1 MEIKYIPVS
10 EIIPYENNPRKNEAA
25 VDAVAESILEFGFKN
40 PVILDRNNVI
50 VCGHT
55 RLKAAEKI
63 GLAKVPVIYADDLT
77 DDQIRAFRLVDN
89 KTAEFAD
96 WDFEKLEAE
105 LSGIDMDLSLWGFEL
120 PDDDVITEDDYK
132 EPEPEEP
139 NAKQGDIYLLGKHRL
154 MCGDSTD
161 KADVEALMDG
171 VLCDCVVTD
180 PPYNVGYKGG
190 VNGDP
195 ETDQLINDDMSDSDF
210 DDFLTQAFSNM
221 NEAMKPG
228 AAFYV
233 WFASMKAVHFWL
245 ALQAAGFV
253 IREELI
259 WNKRPHVIGH
269 ADYHWK
275 HEPCLYG
282 WKGGLNIPAIAE
294 RLASELNL
302 TQDCVEQALQD
313 ALTDYGTAHQ
323 PCLYGN
329 KEGSHYFT
337 NDRTQVTVLEYAKPS
352 ANVEHSTMKP
362 IEMMAQL
369 IRNSTKK
376 GQIVLDLFGG
386 SGSTLMACEQ
396 TERVCY
402 MMEYDPKYIDVIINR
417 WETFAG
423 RKAVK
428 V

>member
-1 MEIKYIPVS
+1 MEIKNIPIH
-10 EIIPYENNPRKNEAA
+10 EIIPYENNPRKNDAA
-25 VDAVAESILEFGFKN
+25 VDAVAESIREFGFRN
-40 PVILDRNNVI
+40 PVILDKNNVV

-55 RLKAAEKI
+55 RLKAAEQL
-63 GLAKVPVIYADDLT
+63 GLKTIPCLYADDLT
-77 DDQIRAFRLVDN
+77 EDQIRAFRLVDN

-96 WDFEKLEAE
+96 WDFGKLEEE
-105 LSGIDMDLSLWGFEL
+105 LVKIDMDLSLWGFEL
-120 PDDDVITEDDYK
+120 PDDEVITEDDYK
-132 EPEPEEP
+132 EEPQEP
-139 NAKQGDIYLLGKHRL
+139 KSKPGEIYQLGKHRL
-154 MCGDSTD
+154 MCGDSTVRE
-161 KADVEALMDG
+161 DVLTLMDG

-180 PPYNVGYKGG
+180 PPYNGGYKGG

-195 ETDQLINDDMSDSDF
+195 DTDQLVNDDLSDSEF
-210 DDFLTQAFSNM
+210 DDFLTKAFSNM
-221 NEAMKPG
+221 NEVMKSG
-228 AAFYV
+228 CSFYV

-245 ALQAAGFV
+245 ALQANGFI

-282 WKGGLNIPAIAE
+282 WKGGLNIPLIAE
-294 RLASELNL
+294 RLAKELNL
-302 TQDCVEQALQD
+302 TQDCVAQALQD

-323 PCLYGN
+323 PCLYGS

-337 NDRTQVTVLEYAKPS
+337 DDRTQVTVLEYAKPA

-376 GQIVLDLFGG
+376 NQVVLDLFGG

-396 TERVCY
+396 LDRVCY
-402 MMEYDPKYIDVIINR
+402 MMEYDPKYVDVIISR
-417 WETFAG
+417 WEAFTG
-423 RKAVK
+423 KRAVRL
-428 V
+428 